1 MTMRTDTIS
10 IEQRNLIL
18 ARKIMAVCQDKR
30 AQEVLSLDMR
40 PVCDFVDYF
49 VIATTSNR
57 VQMKSIAKEVAKQ
70 MKTDKARQLS
80 RDHMQ
85 ENSWVLMDYG
95 DVVLHL
101 FDEQAREFY
110 CLEELWADAPRIK
123 AG

>member
-1 MTMRTDTIS
+1 MTMKTDTTS
-10 IEQRNLIL
+10 IEQRNLML